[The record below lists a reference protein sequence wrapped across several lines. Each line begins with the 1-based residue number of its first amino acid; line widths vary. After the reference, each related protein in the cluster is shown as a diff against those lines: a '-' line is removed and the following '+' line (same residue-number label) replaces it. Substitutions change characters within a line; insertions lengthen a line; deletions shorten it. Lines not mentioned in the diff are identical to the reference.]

1 MKINS
6 KNTAIV
12 LLVLAGLLILGGI
25 ALLLFLVPGAAAFF
39 KVCMVIISILFILMG
54 LGLLYVLYLGRD
66 NNPNFFLYDTKTRRN
81 IPSDD
86 LTFDRVNSRMSYFL
100 TTLSTSQE
108 KLWRDNILADNGT
121 GRFGVND
128 VYRPLTAYKML
139 YDLIEI
145 GSPEGWQ
152 MFLCAA
158 PATIDTLTGALLLNG
173 EDAMVQ
179 SLLHAYNSAAG
190 RDDIEW
196 LRDFLMGNR
205 KYISRRMMN
214 YVHKNMEWFY

>member
-12 LLVLAGLLILGGI
+12 LLVLAGVLILGGV

-66 NNPNFFLYDTKTRRN
+66 NNPNFFLYDTKTHRN
-81 IPSDD
+81 ISSEE

-139 YDLIEI
+139 YDLAELDR
-145 GSPEGWQ
+145 PEGWAL
-152 MFLCAA
+152 FLCAT
-158 PATIDTLTGALLLNG
+158 PATIETLLDALEENG
-173 EDAMVQ
+173 EEAMAKA
-179 SLLHAYNSAAG
+179 LYHAYTSASG
-190 RDDIEW
+190 SNDVEW
-196 LRDFLMGNR
+196 LRDFLGGNA
-205 KYISRRMMN
+205 KYIRRRMLS
-214 YVHKNMEWFY
+214 YVQKNIDWFY